1 VTTAIARARA
11 RHAKAL
17 GLKPGDPQPDIT
29 FADLLRVVHPR
40 ATAAEIAAVEAA
52 APPRLTPEQRL
63 AAKAAER
70 AKAALES
77 AAAMR
82 AAELDAVLALADA
95 DGSGELDL
103 GEFCML
109 MTRLGVK
116 ERDEQLSL
124 FEEADND
131 GSGAISVP
139 EFREWWCV
147 VAAGCCERSVLA
159 LTLACAAL
167 PSCAGA
173 TAYER
178 CRRAR
183 AQQRLGALH
192 AAARSPRRVRSA

>member
-1 VTTAIARARA
+1 MTAAIARARA

-40 ATAAEIAAVEAA
+40 ATASEIAAIEAA

-82 AAELDAVLALADA
+82 AAELDAVLAIADA

-103 GEFCML
+103 GEFCTL

-116 ERDEQLSL
+116 DRDEQLAL

-139 EFREWWCV
+139 EFREWWC
-147 VAAGCCERSVLA
+147 ALPRGRSCA
-159 LTLACAAL
+159 ACARAD
-167 PSCAGA
+167 AA
-173 TAYER
+173 TQRR
-178 CRRAR
+178 CNRI
-183 AQQRLGALH
+183 
-192 AAARSPRRVRSA
+192 